1 LELLAEGAW
10 QTDYQFTYALH
21 KEQMECQYLGRNFEE
36 AERLFKIVIAKA
48 KTRIDKAKAYN
59 TMIIL
64 TTLRSP
70 REAIALGI
78 EALNKLFGVNL
89 PLDMG
94 KDQVSRE
101 LIKARRRLNKI
112 GLDKVI
118 DLPRM
123 QNMEILAAH
132 ELMLNIGTP
141 AYYVNHDFFTFIA
154 LNGVNDSLKYGLM
167 PHSAVA
173 FIVMATVIQTVKGD
187 YEQGYRIGEMALK
200 LNEKLDNQKVRGQ
213 VLHVFAFFIQHW
225 KKHIKNDCD
234 IYAQVYESSINAG
247 DFIYAGHSI
256 TAAAETRLRISQRL
270 DDVLN
275 DLKKYQEFMKTL
287 KDVLIVGQYHQ
298 IISWIHALKGKN
310 PDGSDLSGDG
320 LDMSA
325 VLAWFRNEGNYFA
338 LCYIL
343 FFNVALLSRKGKYEE
358 ALEAAEELDR
368 YIHVTIGTLQSADHY
383 FYYSLILT
391 VLLRGGETQRKK
403 KFDAILRRNQR
414 IMHKWAT
421 LCPEN
426 FQHKYDLVA
435 AEMLAIKG
443 RYREAQKLYHA
454 AIEGARNNQYL
465 SEEALACERLALFY
479 LDGAAKD
486 EARLFLKRAYQC
498 YNSWGASDQVKY
510 LEEKYASLMLAEHRQ
525 QATGSMT
532 RLDVTETTA
541 SSSLLDL
548 STVMQ
553 VSQVISSEI
562 VLDRLLQKIMHMS
575 IANAGAQRGYLILES
590 DGELTIEASEDAG
603 NNEVQV
609 MQSMALQECTGL
621 CLAIVNYVYHSGK
634 DVILGN
640 AMQEGPFTSDPYIM
654 RTGCK
659 SIICSPILN
668 KGRLSGILYM
678 ENNLTTNA
686 FTPDRMEMLR
696 ILSSQVSISIE
707 NARLFGLA
715 TTDGLTKLYVHR
727 YFHLLLDKEM
737 QRSRRHNKQFSLIMM
752 DIDDF
757 KFFNDTY
764 GHQLGDKV
772 LRIVART
779 IQKVSRVDDVV
790 ARYGGEEFVMIL
802 PETDAP
808 QAMIAAEKIRAV
820 VDSLE
825 IMHGE
830 ERLHVTISLGVTAY
844 PLYAGENE
852 QLIRLADAALYT
864 SKHKGKNCVSLC

>member
-1 LELLAEGAW
+1 
-10 QTDYQFTYALH
+10 
-21 KEQMECQYLGRNFEE
+21 
-36 AERLFKIVIAKA
+36 
-48 KTRIDKAKAYN
+48 
-59 TMIIL
+59 
-64 TTLRSP
+64 
-70 REAIALGI
+70 
-78 EALNKLFGVNL
+78 
-89 PLDMG
+89 
-94 KDQVSRE
+94 
-101 LIKARRRLNKI
+101 
-112 GLDKVI
+112 
-118 DLPRM
+118 
-123 QNMEILAAH
+123 
-132 ELMLNIGTP
+132 
-141 AYYVNHDFFTFIA
+141 
-154 LNGVNDSLKYGLM
+154 
-167 PHSAVA
+167 
-173 FIVMATVIQTVKGD
+173 
-187 YEQGYRIGEMALK
+187 
-200 LNEKLDNQKVRGQ
+200 
-213 VLHVFAFFIQHW
+213 
-225 KKHIKNDCD
+225 
-234 IYAQVYESSINAG
+234 
-247 DFIYAGHSI
+247 
-256 TAAAETRLRISQRL
+256 
-270 DDVLN
+270 
-275 DLKKYQEFMKTL
+275 
-287 KDVLIVGQYHQ
+287 
-298 IISWIHALKGKN
+298 
-310 PDGSDLSGDG
+310 
-320 LDMSA
+320 
-325 VLAWFRNEGNYFA
+325 
-338 LCYIL
+338 
-343 FFNVALLSRKGKYEE
+343 
-358 ALEAAEELDR
+358 
-368 YIHVTIGTLQSADHY
+368 
-383 FYYSLILT
+383 
-391 VLLRGGETQRKK
+391 
-403 KFDAILRRNQR
+403 
-414 IMHKWAT
+414 
-421 LCPEN
+421 
-426 FQHKYDLVA
+426 
-435 AEMLAIKG
+435 
-443 RYREAQKLYHA
+443 
-454 AIEGARNNQYL
+454 
-465 SEEALACERLALFY
+465 
-479 LDGAAKD
+479 
-486 EARLFLKRAYQC
+486 
-498 YNSWGASDQVKY
+498 
-510 LEEKYASLMLAEHRQ
+510 
-525 QATGSMT
+525 MT

-590 DGELTIEASEDAG
+590 DGELTIEASEDVG

-727 YFHLLLDKEM
+727 YFKLLLDKEM

-779 IQKVSRVDDVV
+779 IKKISRVDDVL

-808 QAMIAAEKIRAV
+808 QAMIAAEKIRAIV
-820 VDSLE
+820 ESLE